1 MAGPIYGAALHSM
14 GGLRLPY
21 LSAAVLCTLTSLAF
35 VATAAVGPRTSPTAE
50 AAAEAAVEG
59 GAVAAAGGGAGGVV
73 PGCLPT
79 AAETCEVKPWG
90 GALRDAP
97 TWRLCAFQ
105 ALCCGTVRSCL
116 DILLPLWLRAHHGF
130 STVGIGRC
138 SCVATL
144 CFLLGSATA
153 GRLLPRRPAATEPL
167 LLGAGLLASLLCAA
181 VLLSPSWVGVCA
193 VFSGYYFVSA
203 FVGLAAT
210 TALEKRG
217 RQIGHTDGVMA
228 LSVFLW
234 TCGFAG
240 GGAMAN
246 VACGGVASAARQR
259 VVLALVGAATAV
271 VCIFSLPGGLGRVL
285 PGGTG
290 QLKVL

>member
-1 MAGPIYGAALHSM
+1 M

-35 VATAAVGPRTSPTAE
+35 VATAAVGPSTSPTAE

>member
-1 MAGPIYGAALHSM
+1 MLTMAMPTAQATTAPTS
-14 GGLRLPY
+14 
-21 LSAAVLCTLTSLAF
+21 SATRACSRSRAWRRSSSSKVTLTLTLTLAL
-35 VATAAVGPRTSPTAE
+35 TLTLTLTLTRTLTRTLTLTLNPS
-50 AAAEAAVEG
+50 
-59 GAVAAAGGGAGGVV
+59 
-73 PGCLPT
+73 
-79 AAETCEVKPWG
+79 
-90 GALRDAP
+90 
-97 TWRLCAFQ
+97 Q
-105 ALCCGTVRSCL
+105 AR
-116 DILLPLWLRAHHGF
+116 
-130 STVGIGRC
+130 IGRC

-181 VLLSPSWVGVCA
+181 VLLSPSWLGVCA
-193 VFSGYYFVSA
+193 LFSGYYFVSA
-203 FVGLAAT
+203 FASLAAT

-271 VCIFSLPGGLGRVL
+271 VCMFSLPGGLGRVL

-290 QLKVL
+290 KMKV

>member
-1 MAGPIYGAALHSM
+1 M
-14 GGLRLPY
+14 R
-21 LSAAVLCTLTSLAF
+21 
-35 VATAAVGPRTSPTAE
+35 
-50 AAAEAAVEG
+50 
-59 GAVAAAGGGAGGVV
+59 
-73 PGCLPT
+73 
-79 AAETCEVKPWG
+79 
-90 GALRDAP
+90 
-97 TWRLCAFQ
+97 
-105 ALCCGTVRSCL
+105 
-116 DILLPLWLRAHHGF
+116 
-130 STVGIGRC
+130 IGRC

-181 VLLSPSWVGVCA
+181 VLLSPSWLGVCA
-193 VFSGYYFVSA
+193 LFSGYYFVSA
-203 FVGLAAT
+203 FASLAAT
-210 TALEKRG
+210 SALEKRG

-271 VCIFSLPGGLGRVL
+271 VCMFSLPGGLGRVL

-290 QLKVL
+290 KMKVH